1 MFRFIKSLILTIR
14 YRHVVSECHM
24 NLKKEYF
31 PDIKLGQSL
40 LDGMSADIS
49 VFMFGKILR
58 KEGERLFVKVPYSIK
73 NKGDIEAK
81 GEFCCVYENGVV
93 SVTRRTE
100 A

>member
-14 YRHVVSECHM
+14 YRHVVSECHI

-31 PDIKLGQSL
+31 PSIQLGQSL
-40 LDGMSADIS
+40 LDGMSTDIS

-58 KEGERLFVKVPYSIK
+58 QEGQRLFVKVPYIIK
-73 NKGDIEAK
+73 DKGYIEAK
-81 GEFCCVYENGVV
+81 GEFSCVYENGVV
-93 SVTRRTE
+93 SVTNQTE